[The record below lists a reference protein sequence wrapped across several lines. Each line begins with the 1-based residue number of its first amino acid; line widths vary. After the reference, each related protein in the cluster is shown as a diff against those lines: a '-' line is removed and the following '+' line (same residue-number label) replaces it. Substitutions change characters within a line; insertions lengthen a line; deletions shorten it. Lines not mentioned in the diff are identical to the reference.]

1 MRTAVSIHT
10 FITALV
16 VCTVFPFLA
25 FSGLLVHRSASD
37 EQEQIALTVRTA
49 ARGAA
54 DDINRLVGGLRLLA
68 IALADSKLL
77 QTGDLAAFHDQA
89 SQLAQR
95 QNLTTV
101 LYDPTGRQLVNTS
114 VPFGA
119 DLPTDPTAIGQVAE
133 TGTTDISDLIT
144 DARTGMPIIRISVPV
159 TRDRKLTYVLVL
171 QISDAIA
178 ATVTDQLVL
187 PEQTVGLLDRH
198 GSIIYR
204 TRQPERFIGLK
215 APPDVLDQIDGL
227 DEGSFLSSSRTGIPN
242 YIAFSRVKLAGWVLA
257 TSIPRHVL
265 FAPANQSLQR
275 LLALGAV
282 TLMFA
287 GLIAWAIG
295 RAIAR
300 PVAELSR
307 LASALGAGKPT
318 VRPPPTRIREID
330 AVTDSMLVA
339 ADSLR
344 QQTEQRARAMSALQ
358 TEMDGRRRAEGQLVQ
373 SQKMEAIGQLTGG
386 LAHDFNNLLAIVIG
400 NLDMLRERPT
410 VDAEHD
416 ELTSSALEAALRGA
430 ELTRLMLAFARRQ
443 PLLPVLCDVNQVI
456 RAIVRLLRRTLGE
469 DILIDLQLADDVWP
483 VLIDRVQLEAAITN
497 LATNARHAM
506 PRGGE
511 LAIVTRNTC
520 LDEDYAAAHA
530 DLVAGDYVSI
540 EVSDTGTGMP
550 PELLD
555 HIFEPFFT
563 TKEPGRGTGLGL
575 SMVFGFLKQSG
586 GHINVYSELGQGTTF
601 RLYLPPARDAAIP
614 DAVIEQPPP
623 KPGSDETILVVEDSA
638 GLRQVLVRQLT
649 HAGYR
654 VLEADNARAA
664 LERIETDT
672 RIDLLLTDI
681 VMPGGMNGHELA
693 RIAVQ
698 LQPKLKILLT
708 TGFSDMTNGA
718 AVVPSAAGIL
728 HKPYRKD
735 ELLRMV
741 HDVLND

>member
-1 MRTAVSIHT
+1 MRAAVSIHT
-10 FITALV
+10 YVMALV
-16 VCTVFPFLA
+16 VCTVLPFLV

-54 DDINRLVGGLRLLA
+54 DDINRMVGGLRLLT

-77 QTGDLAAFHDQA
+77 QTSDLAAFHVQA
-89 SQLAQR
+89 SELVRR

-119 DLPTDPTAIGQVAE
+119 DLPADPGAISHVIE

-144 DARTGMPIIRISVPV
+144 DTRTGKPIVTIAVPV
-159 TRDRKLTYVLVL
+159 KRDRTLVYVLVM
-171 QISDAIA
+171 QISNAIA
-178 ATVTDQLVL
+178 AVMADQFILQ
-187 PEQTVGLLDRH
+187 EQTIGLIDRQ

-204 TRQPERFIGLK
+204 TRDPERYIGLK
-215 APPDVLDQIDGL
+215 APSDVLNQIDGL
-227 DEGSFLSSSRTGIPN
+227 DEGSLLSSTRTGIPN

-265 FAPANQSLQR
+265 FAPANQSLLR
-275 LLALGAV
+275 LLALGAG
-282 TLMFA
+282 TLLFA

-300 PVAELSR
+300 PVAGLSR
-307 LASALGAGKPT
+307 LATALGAGEPT
-318 VRPPPTRIREID
+318 DRPPPTRIREID

-358 TEMDGRRRAEGQLVQ
+358 TEIDGRRQVEWQLVQ

-386 LAHDFNNLLAIVIG
+386 LAHDFNNLLGIVIG
-400 NLDMLRERPT
+400 NLDMLREQPT
-410 VDAEHD
+410 IDPEHD
-416 ELTSSALEAALRGA
+416 ELASSALEAALRGA

-443 PLLPVLCDVNQVI
+443 PLLPELCDINQVI
-456 RAIVRLLRRTLGE
+456 RVIVRLLRRTLGE

-511 LAIVTRNTC
+511 LAIITRNTC

-550 PELLD
+550 PGLVER
-555 HIFEPFFT
+555 IFEPFFT
-563 TKEPGRGTGLGL
+563 TKEPGQGTGLGL

-586 GHINVYSELGQGTTF
+586 GHINVYSELGEGTTF

-614 DAVIEQPPP
+614 DVVIEQPPP
-623 KPGSDETILVVEDSA
+623 KSGCNETILVVEDSA
-638 GLRQVLVRQLT
+638 GLRQVLIRQLT
-649 HAGYR
+649 AAGYR

-664 LERIETDT
+664 LDSIEAHTA
-672 RIDLLLTDI
+672 IDLLLTDI
-681 VMPGGMNGHELA
+681 VMPGGINGHELA

-698 LQPKLKILLT
+698 LQPKLKMLLT
-708 TGFSDMTNGA
+708 TGFSEMANGGA
-718 AVVPSAAGIL
+718 KLPSTARIL

-741 HDVLND
+741 HDALND